1 MDHISS
7 SINQENGS
15 TAKGVAVAEE
25 SRLQGKKVLMV
36 DDELDILETLEEL
49 LGMCELHRASSFEE
63 AKTLMTSCKLD
74 MVILD
79 IMGVNGYGLLEIA
92 NEKNLPAV
100 MLTANALTLE
110 NTVKS
115 YKKGAAF
122 FVPKEKI
129 VDIES
134 ILIDVLEAK
143 KQGEKHWYN
152 WLDRMGDY
160 YEKRFGAN
168 WKESHKD
175 FWEALEKHDY
185 RLASRLR
192 D

>member
-1 MDHISS
+1 M
-7 SINQENGS
+7 
-15 TAKGVAVAEE
+15 AEQN
-25 SRLQGKKVLMV
+25 RLQGKKILVV

-49 LGMCELHRASSFEE
+49 LSMCELHRASSFEE
-63 AKTLMTSCKLD
+63 AKTLMKSGQLD

-92 NEKNLPAV
+92 NEKKLLAV

-110 NTVKS
+110 DTVKS

-134 ILIDVLEAK
+134 VLIDVLEAREK
-143 KQGEKHWYN
+143 GENHWYN

-175 FWEALEKHDY
+175 FWEALDKHDW

-192 D
+192 N